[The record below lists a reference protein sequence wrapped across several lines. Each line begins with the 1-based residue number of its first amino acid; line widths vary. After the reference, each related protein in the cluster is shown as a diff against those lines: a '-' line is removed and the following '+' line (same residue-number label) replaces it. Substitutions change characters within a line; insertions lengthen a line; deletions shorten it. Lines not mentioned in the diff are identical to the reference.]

1 MLPDSFSQSV
11 EEAAAPL
18 PAHVVHVVR
27 VNGHEA
33 DASQLTQQNVL
44 SLAVSSFVALLA
56 LLLFWMG

>member
-44 SLAVSSFVALLA
+44 SLAVSSFAA
-56 LLLFWMG
+56 M